1 MTRPRSLYLA
11 LGLMALVPAA
21 GLAQTP
27 FSDTAQ
33 AVNKKM
39 VKLFGSGARKLAPYG
54 TGIMVSPDGY
64 ILTANSHILDT
75 QDLRVHLYDG
85 RRYNQ
90 VKIIATEPELDV
102 ALIKVDD
109 VKDLPHYDIA
119 QVIKQPLAQT
129 GDWVLGFSNQ
139 FEIATLDEPVTVQR
153 GAVAAY
159 AKLHGR
165 RGVFSAPFTGDVYI
179 VDAITNNPG
188 AAGGALTT
196 RKGELLGII
205 GKELRNTQTDTYFN
219 YAIPIQAKVTVEGRT
234 VSIADFV
241 EQGMKKKY
249 VKIQRKQPVA
259 GNSGYHGIVLVPNVV
274 ERTPP
279 YVEELIQGSPGA
291 KAGLLADDL
300 IVYID
305 GEQCVSVKAFKDTM
319 AKIPPNSKVTL
330 EVRRGDKLKT
340 VELTLIKEPVANATP
355 MK

>member
-1 MTRPRSLYLA
+1 MTRLRTLWLA
-11 LGLMALVPAA
+11 LCLAALIPAA
-21 GLAQTP
+21 GYAQSP
-27 FSDTAQ
+27 FAETTQ
-33 AVNKKM
+33 EVNKKM
-39 VKLFGSGARKLAPYG
+39 VKLFGSGARNLAPYG
-54 TGIMVSPDGY
+54 TGIVVSPDGY
-64 ILTANSHILDT
+64 ILTAYSHILDT

-85 RRYNQ
+85 RRYSQ
-90 VKIIATEPELDV
+90 IKVIAAEPELDV
-102 ALIKVDD
+102 ALVKVDD
-109 VKDLPHYDIA
+109 VRDLPHFDIA
-119 QVIKQPLAQT
+119 KVVKQPLAQT

-139 FEIATLDEPVTVQR
+139 FEIATLDEPMTVQR

-196 RKGELLGII
+196 RKGDLLGII
-205 GKELRNTQTDTYFN
+205 GKELRNTMTDTYFN
-219 YAIPIQAKVTVEGRT
+219 YAVPIQAQVTVEGRT

-249 VKIQRKQPVA
+249 VKIKRTQPVA
-259 GNSGYHGIVLVPNVV
+259 GNSGYHGIILVPNVV

-279 YVEELIQGSPGA
+279 YVEELIQGSPAA

-305 GEQCVSVKAFKDTM
+305 GEQCVSVKAFRETM
-319 AKIPPNSKVTL
+319 SKIAPNTKVTL

-340 VELTLIKEPVANATP
+340 VELVLVKEPVANAKP